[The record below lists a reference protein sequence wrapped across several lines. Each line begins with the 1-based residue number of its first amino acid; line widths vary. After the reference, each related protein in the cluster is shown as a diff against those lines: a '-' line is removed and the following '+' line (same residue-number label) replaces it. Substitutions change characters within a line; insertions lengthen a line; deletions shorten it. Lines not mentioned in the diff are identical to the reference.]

1 MDDIEF
7 KNVEELYTRLKPALD
22 SKLKELHLLG
32 YKIVSSRD
40 IWTYLVKNNWKNRT
54 QLSLSDMVSDIL
66 YVDNYSIYDFT
77 LNKLQKIKGKE
88 ESSIL

>member
-7 KNVEELYTRLKPALD
+7 ENVEELYTRLKPALD
-22 SKLKELHLLG
+22 SKRKELHLLG

-66 YVDNYSIYDFT
+66 YVDNYSIYDFA